1 MQYTPLS
8 PSIPSSRGEGW
19 KEPLETFHRMQYG
32 VLLFIL
38 CGLFG
43 HDGSYFGGSVGRY
56 KFNVTFGEPLF
67 SEFYRLGSVFKRFL
81 CITLRRHRDGA

>member
-56 KFNVTFGEPLF
+56 KVNVTFGEPLF
-67 SEFYRLGSVFKRFL
+67 SEFYRLGSVFM
-81 CITLRRHRDGA
+81 